1 MAMRPKL
8 WTANALAVELQI
20 DRRTLNAKLG
30 SIPPDGKSELRDAW
44 LLVSVLAA
52 LGWGRPQRTR
62 GARVSGNADYEQWR
76 ARWMKQRALDAEREA
91 RVRQGNLVELEA
103 FVAAMTE
110 TWKRILL
117 LARNRFLG
125 FPSKLAANFPR
136 FTDQAAIFTWSTA
149 EVGKILDLLAN
160 SKAVAFEGPYRIPRY
175 EIEDVND
182 EEDAD
187 DEADEAGMDE
197 ADVKKRT
204 KSGA

>member
-1 MAMRPKL
+1 LNWALLNLKL
-8 WTANALAVELQI
+8 SN
-20 DRRTLNAKLG
+20 
-30 SIPPDGKSELRDAW
+30 IPPDGKIGPRDAW
-44 LLVSVLAA
+44 LLTTVLAA
-52 LGWGRPQRTR
+52 LGWGRTKRTK
-62 GARVSGNADYEQWR
+62 GARVQGNADYETWR
-76 ARWMKQRALDAEREA
+76 ARWMKQRALDAERESK
-91 RVRQGNLVELEA
+91 VREGNLVELA
-103 FVAAMTE
+103 PFVAAMTE

-187 DEADEAGMDE
+187 DEADEARMDE

-204 KSGA
+204 KSGT